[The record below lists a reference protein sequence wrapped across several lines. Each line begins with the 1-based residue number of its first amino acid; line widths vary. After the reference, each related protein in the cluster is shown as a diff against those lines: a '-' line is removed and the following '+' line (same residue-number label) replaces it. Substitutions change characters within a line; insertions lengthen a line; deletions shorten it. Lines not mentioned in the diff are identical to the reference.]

1 LAYPEKIK
9 ASKKICRLISK
20 KLMLDFIFRR
30 EASDGQAGIIGK
42 IKLGNTLK

>member
-1 LAYPEKIK
+1 
-9 ASKKICRLISK
+9 
-20 KLMLDFIFRR
+20 MLDFIFRR